1 MKKLLITA
9 AIAIGV
15 VALVAAQDDPPAGTA
30 GNAGNQYPNDGS
42 NSGSGGDVTIFAP
55 DAPLGN
61 CSQFPTGA
69 DPTILSA
76 YDVCVAIV
84 NAASAV
90 DAGMVIAVTDRQG
103 DVLAVYQKK
112 GAPTQTRPN
121 YGQEKTVPR
130 ADANEVAVALARTAS
145 FFSNDNAPLT
155 SRTVRFISGVHFP
168 PGIMFTANADLYGI
182 ENTNRGCDF
191 NTTFLPGKYIP
202 RASSILDRSKPGL
215 GILTGKADFH
225 DSDSTA
231 VNPGGIPL
239 FRVVNGGDVV
249 LGGVGVVA
257 GTADNPDYQVAEYAG
272 AVGAGFIPGTLPN
285 PFSIIIP
292 SPGVVIVGGISLPEI
307 FQTSLPAGH
316 STGTPDGQFMSI
328 PIVSATQPKP
338 GDPPPG
344 LIAQP
349 QASPGFAGENNL
361 IAITGGTVTP
371 TNPTPLTQAEVT
383 TIVTNA
389 VNTASSIRGVIRLP
403 LGTRSHMV
411 IAVSDLDGRLLALNR
426 MPDATIFSID
436 VAVAKSRNVIW
447 FTNNPLP
454 DLPGIPKPGIAVTN
468 RTISFGAQPFFPPGI
483 DTSDP
488 APNYPTPGPFFNLFL
503 YDTANPCT
511 QGVNQPNPGG
521 STPTAFNNNISGIV
535 FFPGAVP
542 LYRNGVMVGGLGISG
557 DGVDQDDF
565 VTNGGAQGFLA
576 PEAIRADNV
585 FIRGVRMP
593 YQKYPRNPTD

>member
-9 AIAIGV
+9 ALVIGV
-15 VALVAAQDDPPAGTA
+15 VAAVVRTAPAQDGSPSNGSAGDPGNSGAGTSDA
-30 GNAGNQYPNDGS
+30 G
-42 NSGSGGDVTIFAP
+42 TIAAN
-55 DAPLGN
+55 APLGD
-61 CSQFPTGA
+61 CTQFPKGA

-76 YDVCVAIV
+76 YDVCVAIA

-103 DVLAVYQKK
+103 DVLAVYQKNN
-112 GAPTQTRPN
+112 APALTRPN
-121 YGQEKTVPR
+121 YGQEATVPR

-182 ENTNRGCDF
+182 ENTNRGCSF

-202 RASSILDRSKPGL
+202 RATSILDPTKPGL
-215 GILTGKADFH
+215 GIMTGKADFH
-225 DSDSTA
+225 DSVSTA

-257 GTADNPDYQVAEYAG
+257 GSADNPDYQVSEYAA
-272 AVGAGFIPGTLPN
+272 AVGAGFIPGALPN

-292 SPGVVIVGGISLPEI
+292 APGVVIVGGIALPEI

-316 STGTPDGQFMSI
+316 GTGTPDGQFMSI
-328 PIVSATQPKP
+328 PTVSANQPQP
-338 GDPPPG
+338 SDPAPA

-361 IAITGGTVTP
+361 IAITGGTT
-371 TNPTPLTQAEVT
+371 TAANPNPLSVAEVT
-383 TIVTNA
+383 SIVANA
-389 VNTASSIRGVIRLP
+389 VFTANSIRGVIRLP

-447 FTNNPLP
+447 FTNNPQP
-454 DLPGIPKPGIAVTN
+454 DLPGYNKPGIAITN

-488 APNYPTPGPFFNLFL
+488 APNFPTPGPFFPLFL

-521 STPTAFNNNISGIV
+521 TGTPTTFNNNISGIV

-557 DGVDQDDF
+557 DGVDQDDY